1 MPSAAAM
8 LGAWEHGVGEGTVE
22 RGLILLAL
30 ADPGADPHALAA
42 LNIGERDRR
51 LLTLRESCFGARM
64 TGILSCP
71 NCREELEIEL
81 ATTALRTVG
90 PAQNGNPTVRGDD
103 YELRLRLPDSGD
115 LLACVGL
122 AAPDATRLLQRVSI
136 LSATLGGENIDADML
151 PPRLVAA
158 AAERLRELD
167 PLADLRFDFTCA
179 RCGHRWRMPFDIV
192 PFLWQE
198 LDAWAGRTLREV
210 HALASAYGWSE
221 HAILS
226 LTPTRRQ
233 HYLRILEE

>member
-8 LGAWEHGVGEGTVE
+8 LGAWEQGVGQGAVR

-30 ADPGADPHALAA
+30 ADPGANPRALAA

-51 LLTLRESCFGARM
+51 LLALRESCFGPRM
-64 TGILSCP
+64 TGLLSCP
-71 NCREELEIEL
+71 VCREELEIEL
-81 ATTALRTVG
+81 AATALREVASAPNADPTVG
-90 PAQNGNPTVRGDD
+90 GDG

-115 LLACVGL
+115 LLACAGM
-122 AAPDATRLLQRVSI
+122 AASDAVRLLQRTSI
-136 LSATLGGENIDADML
+136 LSVTLDGENIDADLL
-151 PPRLVAA
+151 PRHLVSAA
-158 AAERLRELD
+158 GERLRELD
-167 PLADLRFDFTCA
+167 PLVDLRFDFTCA
-179 RCGHRWRMPFDIV
+179 SCGHRWQMLFDIV

-226 LTPTRRQ
+226 LTSARRQ

>member
-8 LGAWEHGVGEGTVE
+8 LAAWEHGVGQGAVQ

-42 LNIGERDRR
+42 LHIGERERS
-51 LLTLRESCFGARM
+51 LLALRETCFGPRM
-64 TGILSCP
+64 TGLLSCP
-71 NCREELEIEL
+71 NCHEELEVEL
-81 ATTALRTVG
+81 ATTALRAVV
-90 PAQNGNPTVRGDD
+90 PAPNADVTIHSDAF
-103 YELRLRLPDSGD
+103 ELRLRLPDSGD
-115 LLACVGL
+115 LLACAGM
-122 AAPDATRLLQRVSI
+122 APPDAARLLQRASI
-136 LSATLGGENIDADML
+136 LSATLDGENIDAAML
-151 PPRLVAA
+151 PPLLMSAVG
-158 AAERLRELD
+158 ERLRELD

-179 RCGHRWRMPFDIV
+179 RCGHRWQMLFDIV

-226 LTPTRRQ
+226 LTSARRQ

>member
-8 LGAWEHGVGEGTVE
+8 LGAWEHGAGEGAVQ

-30 ADPGADPHALAA
+30 ADPGVDPRALAA

-51 LLTLRESCFGARM
+51 LLALRESCFGPRM
-64 TGILSCP
+64 TGLLSCP
-71 NCREELEIEL
+71 VCREELEIEL
-81 ATTALRTVG
+81 ATTALRAAA
-90 PAQNGNPTVRGDD
+90 PAQVGDLTVRSDD

-115 LLACVGL
+115 LLACAGM
-122 AAPDATRLLQRVSI
+122 AAPDAARLLQRASI
-136 LSATLGGENIDADML
+136 LSATLGGENIDADTL
-151 PPRLVAA
+151 PPHLVSAA
-158 AAERLRELD
+158 GERLRELD

-179 RCGHRWRMPFDIV
+179 SCGHRWQTLFDIV

-198 LDAWAGRTLREV
+198 LDGWAARTLREV

-221 HAILS
+221 NAILS